1 MKKEITPTIN
11 EWLDSNTKVKTYVNQ
26 DLIISELYQVKVA
39 QITKYT
45 LIDVIDFDLK
55 HDINIVHKKLVSKLK
70 RLKRSKK

>member
-1 MKKEITPTIN
+1 MKKELTPTIN
-11 EWLDSNTKVKTYVNQ
+11 EWLDLNTKVKTYVNQ

-55 HDINIVHKKLVSKLK
+55 NDINIVHKNLVSKLK
-70 RLKRSKK
+70 RLKRIKK